1 MPQNGPRKMR
11 NTDIDAHLKRA
22 FQTLTDDTVPDR
34 FASLL
39 ERLRTEEQGGAT
51 AGPAEGRKTKT
62 DSTGAGDP
70 SE

>member
-22 FQTLTDDTVPDR
+22 FQTLTEDTVPDR

-39 ERLRTEEQGGAT
+39 ERLRTEERGGSADDRET
-51 AGPAEGRKTKT
+51 SK
-62 DSTGAGDP
+62 DSTGVGDP